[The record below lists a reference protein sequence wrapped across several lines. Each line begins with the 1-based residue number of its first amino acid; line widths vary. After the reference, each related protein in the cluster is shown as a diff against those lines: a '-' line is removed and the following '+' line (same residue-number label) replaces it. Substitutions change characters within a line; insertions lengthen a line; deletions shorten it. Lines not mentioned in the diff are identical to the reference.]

1 MLLRLE
7 LTVQGPVVRRPI
19 TANPGLNFN
28 LGFFVFCSKTFSRII
43 FSILFRASNH
53 QTVYRKN
60 KTEFAFYPFISEL
73 KFRTNPGLSY
83 NSPLNNP
90 AQRIKNLKMPHTYVG
105 QTTVKV
111 EKKEGGIQTL
121 NPFSLSRRK
130 RALCILPWV
139 PDAKARAHNTETPS
153 KIHESFS

>member
-28 LGFFVFCSKTFSRII
+28 LGFFVFCSKAFSRKI
-43 FSILFRASNH
+43 FSILFRASSH
-53 QTVYRKN
+53 QILIVDRKN
-60 KTEFAFYPFISEL
+60 KTEFAFHPFISEL

-90 AQRIKNLKMPHTYVG
+90 ARRIKNFKMPH
-105 QTTVKV
+105 
-111 EKKEGGIQTL
+111 
-121 NPFSLSRRK
+121 S
-130 RALCILPWV
+130 
-139 PDAKARAHNTETPS
+139 
-153 KIHESFS
+153 

>member
-28 LGFFVFCSKTFSRII
+28 LGFFVFCSKAFSRKI
-43 FSILFRASNH
+43 FSILFRASLI
-53 QTVYRKN
+53 VDRKN
-60 KTEFAFYPFISEL
+60 KTEFAFHPFISEL

-90 AQRIKNLKMPHTYVG
+90 AQRIKKFKMPHT
-105 QTTVKV
+105 
-111 EKKEGGIQTL
+111 
-121 NPFSLSRRK
+121 
-130 RALCILPWV
+130 
-139 PDAKARAHNTETPS
+139 
-153 KIHESFS
+153 